1 MLHCSA
7 RASYCT
13 GFSCFRARAL
23 GTQTSVAA
31 TRGLECGLGSA
42 GARAHLLCGVRDQ
55 IHIPSTGR
63 PILNHWV
70 PRKVPSAGYFY
81 NLGGPSGQ
89 ECALCSAS
97 IVPFSPSFHPLPRA
111 GLKRQRAGGTLLH
124 AQGGVAP
131 FPDEEAEAQGPT
143 AGEGQPRETLL
154 RRPLS
159 CLSLPAWFGAAP
171 AQPREGEQAA
181 SSHHNPEPPDTGTRS

>member
-1 MLHCSA
+1 MEATLHCSV
-7 RASYCT
+7 RASLCA

-23 GTQTSVAA
+23 GTQTSVAVA
-31 TRGLECGLGSA
+31 RGLECGLGSA
-42 GARAHLLCGVRDQ
+42 GAQAQLLCDVRDR

-63 PILNHWV
+63 LILNYWV

-97 IVPFSPSFHPLPRA
+97 IVPFSPPFHPLPGA
-111 GLKRQRAGGTLLH
+111 GLKWRRAGGTLLH
-124 AQGGVAP
+124 AQGGMAP

-143 AGEGQPRETLL
+143 AGEGQPREALL
-154 RRPLS
+154 R
-159 CLSLPAWFGAAP
+159 
-171 AQPREGEQAA
+171 
-181 SSHHNPEPPDTGTRS
+181 